1 MDKKLIDSKTFCVIP
16 WTSMCVL
23 SHGDVKPCCISK
35 HEVIAGNIKDS
46 PLQDIWNDDMF
57 KTLRLDM
64 LNGVKNDICSICY
77 DGEKD
82 GSSSMRTMSNEG
94 STRYQDLVKNMNPDG
109 SMKNLELEWLD
120 VRLSSVCN
128 FKCRTCQADTSSK
141 WAEEDF
147 KFGEYLPPHIISP
160 RGFHLL
166 ETDTKYPLL
175 PQIKEMLKTVKMI
188 YFSGGEPLMHPEHY
202 EILEYLI
209 ESKNTDVII
218 KYNSNL
224 SVLKYK
230 DKNVID
236 LWKQFKNVD
245 YFASIDAIG
254 EREEYIRHG
263 AIWKEQVENLKTIQQ
278 QSPNVIVSFNVVVS
292 LFNVITL
299 PDTLDQM
306 ARIMGIDGP
315 NSPHLHR
322 LVTPTYFSVRVLD
335 QETKIEAVKKLSDWI
350 ERNKFNTNTVLMRE
364 AVQEIIEYIKE
375 DHTHM
380 MPETKIHID
389 KIDSRRD
396 ENFVK
401 TFPELERFYNLCGEA
416 SVK

>member
-1 MDKKLIDSKTFCVIP
+1 MDNNLINSKTFCALP

-35 HEVIAGNIKDS
+35 HDVVAGNIRDL
-46 PLQDIWNDDMF
+46 PLQDIWNNDVY

-77 DGEKD
+77 NGEKA
-82 GSSSMRTMSNEG
+82 GISTTMRTMSNKS
-94 STRYQDLVKNMNPDG
+94 STRYQELVDNMLPDG

-128 FKCRTCQADTSSK
+128 FKCRTCQSDTSSK
-141 WAEEDF
+141 WAEEDI
-147 KFGEYLPPHIISP
+147 KFGEVMPAHVLGP

-166 ETDTKYPLL
+166 ETETKYPLL

-209 ESKNTDVII
+209 ESKNTDVVI
-218 KYNSNL
+218 KYNSNISL
-224 SVLKYK
+224 LKYK
-230 DKNVID
+230 GKNIID
-236 LWKQFKNVD
+236 LWKHFKTVE
-245 YFASIDAIG
+245 YFASIDDVG

-263 AIWKEQVENLKTIQQ
+263 AVWQEQVENLKIIQAEA
-278 QSPNVIVSFNVVVS
+278 PHVELSFNMVVS
-292 LFNVITL
+292 LFNILYIT
-299 PDTLDQM
+299 D
-306 ARIMGIDGP
+306 AIDEVMSMIKKP
-315 NSPHLHR
+315 KNFPHLQR
-322 LVTPTYFSVRVLD
+322 LETPTYFSIKVLD
-335 QETKIEAVKKLSDWI
+335 LETKKEVIKKLHNWLI
-350 ERNKFNTNTVLMRE
+350 KNKHQALFDK
-364 AVQEIIEYIKE
+364 AVREIIEYINE
-375 DHTHM
+375 DHTHL
-380 MPETKIHID
+380 MPITKFHID
-389 KIDSRRD
+389 KIDARRN

-416 SVK
+416 SAK